1 MQPIKFY
8 NELPDMEFT
17 AGDTLPA
24 FSVTVSEESL
34 NDASMN
40 LILSLMSNPVEA
52 ALTKTCTP
60 SGSTFSVQLTSSDT
74 SGLNEGE
81 YIMEFALTLNGNCY
95 KKLRGSVYVHG
106 STGG

>member
-1 MQPIKFY
+1 MSIRFY
-8 NELPDMEFT
+8 DKIPDMEII
-17 AGDTLPA
+17 AGDTLRP

-40 LILSLMSNPVEA
+40 LILSLRSNPVEA
-52 ALTKTCTP
+52 ALTKACTP